1 MIINHKYKFIFIHI
15 PRTGGISTR
24 EALEKLGGSVV
35 YDQAGWKHI
44 RGKIVVY
51 GEPQLGPLG
60 PHEVL
65 TEYINKADLKN
76 ADTYFKW
83 ARVRNPWD
91 RLVSIYNRRRNTVRW
106 YQTGTHPA
114 QEAIDNPFEAWVE
127 IQINT
132 TKPPWRHRVFNQRRF
147 IKDQGLDFVSRFENI
162 NEDFSFF
169 CDKVGLP
176 QIKLPHKNGWKHNS
190 YKEYYNKKLIDKLL
204 SFDSFREDL
213 DYLNYDYQ
221 P

>member
-1 MIINHKYKFIFIHI
+1 MIINHKYKFIFIHV

-24 EALEKLGGSVV
+24 GALEKLEGSVV
-35 YDQAGWKHI
+35 Y
-44 RGKIVVY
+44 GKWCKPELKV
-51 GEPQLGPLG
+51 G
-60 PHEVL
+60 PHESL
-65 TEYINKADLKN
+65 TDYIEKVGLKN
-76 ADTYFKW
+76 VDAYFKW
-83 ARVRNPWD
+83 TRVRNPWD
-91 RLVSIYNRRRNTVRW
+91 RLVSIYNRRRNTIRW
-106 YQTGTHPA
+106 YQTAKHPA
-114 QEAIDNPFEAWVE
+114 QEAINNPFDVWVE
-127 IQINT
+127 MQMNT
-132 TKPPWRHRVFNQRRF
+132 VKPPWRHRIFNQYRRF
-147 IKDQGLDFVSRFENI
+147 VKDQGLDFVSRFANI

-204 SFDSFREDL
+204 NFDSFREDL

>member
-1 MIINHKYKFIFIHI
+1 MIINHKYKFIFIHV

-24 EALEKLGGSVV
+24 EALQGYEGSVV
-35 YDQAGWKHI
+35 Y
-44 RGKIVVY
+44 GKWLKTKLKV
-51 GEPQLGPLG
+51 G
-60 PHEVL
+60 PHEPL
-65 TEYINKADLKN
+65 TDYIDKAGLKN
-76 ADTYFKW
+76 TDAYFKW

-91 RLVSIYNRRRNTVRW
+91 RLVSIYSRRAKTAKPHDAAD
-106 YQTGTHPA
+106 HPA
-114 QEAIDNPFEAWVE
+114 PQAVSNSFEDWVGL
-127 IQINT
+127 QMLD
-132 TKPPWRHRVFNQRRF
+132 KPPYWRQQIFNQRRY

-176 QIKLPHKNGWKHNS
+176 QIKLPHKNGWKHNN

-213 DYLNYDYQ
+213 DYLSYDYQ